1 MTITVQS
8 PPLPESVN
16 DATVITWHRQVGEH
30 VMQDENLVDLETD
43 KVVLEVPAP
52 ETGILT
58 EIHQPEG
65 SVVVGGVVL
74 GTLDPAGVVSVD
86 TPASHREV
94 GRHSEK
100 VAASV
105 TPVAAFASPSVRQR
119 LLANQLSEDDVS
131 ATGKKNHLLK
141 EDVSSYLE
149 QSQLRSDD
157 LDTASESYGERE
169 QRKVPMT
176 RLRARMAERLLA
188 AQQNA
193 AILTTFNEVDM
204 QAVIELRQK
213 YKTRFEETHSVRL
226 GFMSFFVSACL
237 QGLKKFPEINASID
251 GTDVIYHGYYDIGV
265 AVSSKRGLVV
275 PIVRNVDQMSLA
287 DVEHQIVDLATRAQ
301 NNRLTMDDLTGG
313 TFTISNGGVFG
324 SLLSTPIL
332 NPPQTGILGMHKI
345 EKRPVVVNDEIVIR
359 PMMYLALSYD
369 HRLVDGETAVRFL
382 ASVKDLIEDPSR
394 LLLQI

>member
-1 MTITVQS
+1 MTITVKT

-30 VMQDENLVDLETD
+30 VTQDENLVDLETD

-52 ETGILT
+52 ESGVLT
-58 EIHQPEG
+58 EIHQPAG
-65 SVVVGGVVL
+65 SVVVADVAL
-74 GTLDPAGVVSVD
+74 GRIEPGAAAITEESPHPEEAQS
-86 TPASHREV
+86 TPQTDSA
-94 GRHSEK
+94 
-100 VAASV
+100 
-105 TPVAAFASPSVRQR
+105 TTFASPSVRQQ
-119 LLANQLSEDDVS
+119 LLANQLSSDDVPAS
-131 ATGKKNHLLK
+131 GRKNHILK
-141 EDVSSYLE
+141 EDVSAHLQ
-149 QSQLRSDD
+149 QSETLSPPQ
-157 LDTASESYGERE
+157 DTPDSGGERE
-169 QRKVPMT
+169 ERKVPMT
-176 RLRARMAERLLA
+176 RLRARMAERLLS

-204 QAVIELRQK
+204 QAVIELRK
-213 YKTRFEETHSVRL
+213 RYKTRFEETHNVRL

-265 AVSSKRGLVV
+265 AVSSQRGLVV
-275 PIVRNVDQMSLA
+275 PIVRNVDQLSLA
-287 DVEHQIVDLATRAQ
+287 DIEHQIVDLATRAQ
-301 NNRLTMDDLTGG
+301 KNKLTMDDLTGG

-324 SLLSTPIL
+324 SLLSTPII

-345 EKRPVVVNDEIVIR
+345 EKRPVVVDDAIVIR

-382 ASVKDLIEDPSR
+382 GTVKDLIEDPSR